1 MLLSMSK
8 LHGLKVR
15 TCIFVDYILIFM
27 FRNGISILWKK
38 YNLVPVESRPVG
50 LIDPSDVPIVR
61 HLGLQASV
69 NISFKIFGIYNC
81 PNYCFISQNIW
92 DHVTCTSTPCST
104 NIAKISSAQDIC
116 ASKIL
121 IFAKKGQNC
130 NNKKYI
136 FWRPESVQ
144 VAQGARREGEAHW
157 RSTQLTARHNTCP
170 PDRTKNKEKLKH
182 NQEKDFVSGM

>member
-92 DHVTCTSTPCST
+92 VHVTRTSTPCST
-104 NIAKISSAQDIC
+104 NIANVSSAQDIC

-121 IFAKKGQNC
+121 IPEKNRPKLQQRKKIHILATWECAGRPGGQAGGRGTLAVNSTHSATQHLSTWP
-130 NNKKYI
+130 NKKQ
-136 FWRPESVQ
+136 RK
-144 VAQGARREGEAHW
+144 
-157 RSTQLTARHNTCP
+157 
-170 PDRTKNKEKLKH
+170 TKT
-182 NQEKDFVSGM
+182 